1 MLRIGVIGEASELVK
16 LCASIEAIEYI
27 KPKIRIDSIIGVG
40 TGSTVNFFINELAKI
55 RHLFK
60 GAVSSS
66 DASTKLLESHDI
78 EVYELND
85 VNEILI
91 YVDGAD
97 EVDTSHNLIKGGGG
111 AHTREKIVASA
122 SNEFVCIVD
131 ESKLVNLLGNFPL
144 PVEVII
150 KSRSY
155 VAREIVKI
163 GGSPELRKN
172 FVTDQGN
179 QILDVKDLTIENP
192 LDLEKRINLI
202 PGVLDNGL
210 FANCKPQKV
219 IVGKD

>member
-1 MLRIGVIGEASELVK
+1 MSKSK
-16 LCASIEAIEYI
+16 LNASIEAIEYI

-97 EVDTSHNLIKGGGG
+97 EVDNSHNLIKGGGG

>member
-1 MLRIGVIGEASELVK
+1 MSKAK
-16 LCASIEAIEYI
+16 LNASIEAIEYI

-40 TGSTVNFFINELAKI
+40 TGSTVNFFINELVKI

>member
-1 MLRIGVIGEASELVK
+1 MSKSK
-16 LCASIEAIEYI
+16 LNASIEAIEYI

-131 ESKLVNLLGNFPL
+131 ESKLVNLLGSFPL

-179 QILDVKDLTIENP
+179 QILDVKDLTIDNP

>member
-1 MLRIGVIGEASELVK
+1 MSNSK
-16 LCASIEAIEYI
+16 LNASIEAIEYL
-27 KPKIRIDSIIGVG
+27 KPKIDMNSIIGVG
-40 TGSTVNFFINELAKI
+40 TGSTVNYFIEELAKI
-55 RHLFK
+55 KHIFK

-66 DASTKLLESHDI
+66 EASTKLLEKFGI
-78 EVYELND
+78 EVFELND
-85 VNEILI
+85 VNEILV

-97 EVDTSHNLIKGGGG
+97 EVDADHHLIKGGGG

-131 ESKLVNLLGNFPL
+131 ESKLVKRLGNFPL
-144 PVEVII
+144 PIEVMI

-163 GGSPELRKN
+163 GGLPELRKD
-172 FVTDQGN
+172 FLTDQGN
-179 QILDVKDLTIENP
+179 QILDVKDLAIENP
-192 LDLEKRINLI
+192 LDLEQRINII
-202 PGVLDNGL
+202 PGVLDNGI

>member
-1 MLRIGVIGEASELVK
+1 MSKSK
-16 LCASIEAIEYI
+16 LNASIEAIEYI

-131 ESKLVNLLGNFPL
+131 KSKLVNLLGNFPL

-163 GGSPELRKN
+163 GGLPELRKN

>member
-1 MLRIGVIGEASELVK
+1 MN
-16 LCASIEAIEYI
+16 
-27 KPKIRIDSIIGVG
+27 SIIGVG
-40 TGSTVNFFINELAKI
+40 TGSTVNYFIEELVKI
-55 RHLFK
+55 KHMFK

-66 DASTKLLESHDI
+66 EASTELLEKSGI
-78 EVYELND
+78 EVFELND
-85 VNEILI
+85 VNEILVYI
-91 YVDGAD
+91 DGAD

-131 ESKLVNLLGNFPL
+131 ESKLVKTLGNFPL
-144 PVEVII
+144 PVEAMI

-163 GGSPELRKN
+163 GGLPELRKD
-172 FVTDQGN
+172 FLTDQGN
-179 QILDVKDLTIENP
+179 QILDIKDLAIDEP
-192 LDLEKRINLI
+192 LDLEQRINLI

>member
-1 MLRIGVIGEASELVK
+1 MSKSK
-16 LCASIEAIEYI
+16 LNASIEAIEYI

-66 DASTKLLESHDI
+66 DASTKLLESYDI

>member
-1 MLRIGVIGEASELVK
+1 MSNSK
-16 LCASIEAIEYI
+16 LNASIEAIEYI
-27 KPKIRIDSIIGVG
+27 KPKIDMNSIIGVG
-40 TGSTVNFFINELAKI
+40 TGSTVNYFIQELAKI
-55 RHLFK
+55 KHMFK

-66 DASTKLLESHDI
+66 EASTELLEKSGI
-78 EVYELND
+78 EVFELND
-85 VNEILI
+85 VNEILV

-97 EVDTSHNLIKGGGG
+97 EVDTSNNLIKGGGG

-131 ESKLVNLLGNFPL
+131 ESKLVKTLGNFPL
-144 PVEVII
+144 PVEAMI

-163 GGSPELRKN
+163 GGLPELRKD
-172 FVTDQGN
+172 FLTDQGN
-179 QILDVKDLTIENP
+179 QILDIKDLAIDDP
-192 LDLEKRINLI
+192 VDLEQRINLI

>member
-1 MLRIGVIGEASELVK
+1 MSNSK
-16 LCASIEAIEYI
+16 LNASIEAIEYI
-27 KPKIRIDSIIGVG
+27 KPKIDMNSIIGVG
-40 TGSTVNFFINELAKI
+40 TGSTVNYFIEELAKI
-55 RHLFK
+55 KHIFK

-66 DASTKLLESHDI
+66 EASTQLLEKFGID
-78 EVYELND
+78 VFELND
-85 VNEILI
+85 VNEILV

-97 EVDTSHNLIKGGGG
+97 EVDTDHHLIKGGGG

-131 ESKLVNLLGNFPL
+131 KSKLVKTLGNFPL
-144 PVEVII
+144 PVEVMI

-163 GGSPELRKN
+163 GGLPELRKD
-172 FVTDQGN
+172 FLTDQGN
-179 QILDVKDLTIENP
+179 QILDIKDLKIDNP
-192 LDLEKRINLI
+192 SQLEQKINLI
-202 PGVLDNGL
+202 PGVLDNGI